1 MLSCFWDH
9 RPGEKR
15 NCLNRSQGPSRRSGM
30 SPPADQKIPC
40 TKTGFPQFFST
51 SPRRFVSFSS
61 YASLRAVSELG
72 FTRNSEQGLVRFSIG
87 GRWQPPCP
95 VVVGQIVGGRITERA
110 ARQRRGA
117 SVGRVMEMG
126 NTPVWWHTKGP
137 LEDVPGGALL
147 GQWCAE
153 RCADRPEN
161 RLRIKM
167 CNRLFADFPR
177 FLLVPQEGVEPPT
190 KRLEGSCSIH

>member
-30 SPPADQKIPC
+30 SPRTVQNIHC
-40 TKTGFPQFFST
+40 TKTGFPQLSST
-51 SPRRFVSFSS
+51 SPTRFVSFSS
-61 YASLRAVSELG
+61 YASLRAVSELS
-72 FTRNSEQGLVRFSIG
+72 FVRNSEQALVRFSLG
-87 GRWQPPCP
+87 GRL
-95 VVVGQIVGGRITERA
+95 
-110 ARQRRGA
+110 
-117 SVGRVMEMG
+117 MEMG
-126 NTPVWWHTKGP
+126 KTPVWWHTKGP
-137 LEDVPGGALL
+137 LEDVPGEALL